1 MGARCLHARR
11 TRIQVQLPAWASA
24 RQQRELTA
32 FARYCVARLER
43 EVGELEQWVV
53 TANLDPRGG
62 FTSTV
67 TAHRAGVTDVVASG
81 VGQDGTLAMWDAL
94 CNIEQA
100 LRERLAP
107 PAVAAR

>member
-1 MGARCLHARR
+1 
-11 TRIQVQLPAWASA
+11 LPAWASA

-43 EVGELEQWVV
+43 ELGELDRWVV

-67 TAHRAGVTDVVASG
+67 SVHRGVGEVEAHGT
-81 VGQDGTLAMWDAL
+81 GQDGTLAIWDAL
-94 CNIEQA
+94 CNIEQT
-100 LRERLAP
+100 LRERLSGEA
-107 PAVAAR
+107 AISVAH